1 MAALLPRCSIRPA
14 HAPSLPSFCGSAAD
28 RRRRSLVRDRNIDAA
43 RLRAVSVVLTMNRML
58 PGKFDAAPMAV
69 EDVRPA
75 IFPGVAEMHSLI
87 AMVLAMRSAPALRA
101 RMHELMHTAD
111 DRPFLLSRFQG
122 TVWIEVGAGNRLRV
136 LRKQVSGLPFVDID
150 QVLRAEPTLKN
161 AIQASIGE
169 TGANSTAMRLL
180 DPILDTRMFPARADM
195 EELRRWAPLLE
206 YAAYQS
212 GAYAMVWLDAGRPM
226 IVKGQ
231 ASDAKRMLF
240 PYWSGMHVMAHLVFL
255 ASEPDAS
262 SWLGEMARQFDW
274 KSWTPS
280 FPFLRERTMWLAAC
294 AARSAI
300 AFGTSVLDRYFAVLP
315 SPFPPPQL
323 LIPP

>member
-1 MAALLPRCSIRPA
+1 
-14 HAPSLPSFCGSAAD
+14 
-28 RRRRSLVRDRNIDAA
+28 
-43 RLRAVSVVLTMNRML
+43 MNRTL
-58 PGKFDAAPMAV
+58 TGEFDAAPMAV
-69 EDVRPA
+69 EDMRPA

-87 AMVLAMRSAPALRA
+87 ATVLAMRSAPALRA
-101 RMHELMHTAD
+101 RMHELMHIAD

-122 TVWIEVGAGNRLRV
+122 TVWIEVGAGNSLRV
-136 LRKQVSGLPFVDID
+136 LRKQVAGLPFVDID
-150 QVLRAEPTLKN
+150 QVLRAEPTLKD

-226 IVKGQ
+226 IVNGQ

-240 PYWSGMHVMAHLVFL
+240 PYWSGMHIMARLVFL

-262 SWLGEMARQFDW
+262 SWLGEMAR
-274 KSWTPS
+274 SSIGNPGRH
-280 FPFLRERTMWLAAC
+280 PFRSCENGPCGWQQ
-294 AARSAI
+294 ARR
-300 AFGTSVLDRYFAVLP
+300 DQRLP
-315 SPFPPPQL
+315 SERRSSTAISAYWRRLYTPRKCLMHCSASPP
-323 LIPP
+323 